1 MIGAACSSRSVV
13 DRRETE
19 QEPMSKWSG
28 VARVTQLS
36 SCAAPI
42 LVVDDDEG
50 MRVPLCRVLEFDGH
64 RTVQASDGRE
74 GLRLLRDG
82 LDPCLIIM
90 DLMMPEVD
98 GFAFRAAQVADPR
111 LADIPTIVLTASA
124 LTTGTNAL
132 HATMVVTKPVTVDRV
147 LALVDAYC
155 RQQIA

>member
-1 MIGAACSSRSVV
+1 
-13 DRRETE
+13 
-19 QEPMSKWSG
+19 MSKWTG
-28 VARVTQLS
+28 VAPVTQMS
-36 SCAAPI
+36 TCPTPI

-64 RTVQASDGRE
+64 RTVQAADGRE

-124 LTTGTNAL
+124 LTVGTDAL
-132 HATMVVTKPVTVDRV
+132 RATAVVTKPVTVGRI

-155 RQQIA
+155 GQRDADART

>member
-1 MIGAACSSRSVV
+1 
-13 DRRETE
+13 
-19 QEPMSKWSG
+19 MSKWSA

-36 SCAAPI
+36 PCAAPI
-42 LVVDDDEG
+42 LVIDDDDG

-64 RTVQASDGRE
+64 RTVQAVDGRE

-90 DLMMPEVD
+90 DLMMPGVD

-124 LTTGTNAL
+124 LTVGTNAL
-132 HATMVVTKPVTVDRV
+132 HATTVVTKPVTVDRV

>member
-1 MIGAACSSRSVV
+1 
-13 DRRETE
+13 
-19 QEPMSKWSG
+19 MSKWS
-28 VARVTQLS
+28 VAPVTPLS
-36 SCAAPI
+36 PCQAPI
-42 LVVDDDEG
+42 LVLDDDEG

-64 RTVQASDGRE
+64 RTVQATNGRD

-111 LADIPTIVLTASA
+111 LAEIPTIVLTASA
-124 LTTGTNAL
+124 LTVGTNAL
-132 HATMVVTKPVTVDRV
+132 NASAVVTKPVTVGRV

-155 RQQIA
+155 RQSAA